1 MQVLTDWQ
9 RQFCEEHKLPK
20 QYIYG
25 CEKALAWLKRSI
37 ENQSKPICIAVSGCQ
52 GSGKSTLSAYF
63 VAYLKSQ
70 AKLAESVSIDDFYY
84 STAKRQV
91 LANQYS
97 PLFLTRG
104 APGTHDIQR
113 AIDVI
118 NDFKQSKPFVLPRFD
133 KAADEPYPECNWTSV
148 TSTLDVL
155 VFEGWCLGLPP
166 QPPNLLK
173 SSRNQFES
181 QHDAERL
188 YRSQVNDFLSKDYQ
202 MLFSLFD
209 NLVFLNGQSFEYV
222 YQWRLE
228 QEQKLIASRGKGMNE
243 RQVHEFIQSYQR
255 LTEWGIETLPTICD
269 LELILDKD
277 RRFS

>member
-9 RQFCEEHKLPK
+9 LQFCEAHKLPK
-20 QYIYG
+20 QYIIG
-25 CEKALAWLKRSI
+25 CEKALAWLKHTIS
-37 ENQSKPICIAVSGCQ
+37 NQSKPICIAVSGCQ

-70 AKLAESVSIDDFYY
+70 GKLAESVSIDDFYH

-91 LANQYS
+91 LASRYS

-118 NDFKQSKPFVLPRFD
+118 NDFKQSKPLVLPRFD
-133 KAADEPYPECNWTSV
+133 KAADEPYPEDSWTSV
-148 TSTLDVL
+148 TSPLDVL
-155 VFEGWCLGLPP
+155 VFEGWCLGVPP
-166 QPPNLLK
+166 QPHDLLK
-173 SSRNQFES
+173 SSCNQFES
-181 QHDAERL
+181 QQDAERL

-228 QEQKLIASRGKGMNE
+228 QEQKLIASRGKGMGE
-243 RQVHEFIQSYQR
+243 QQVYEFIQSYQR

-277 RRFS
+277 RRFF

>member
-9 RQFCEEHKLPK
+9 RQFCEAYALPK
-20 QYIYG
+20 QYISE
-25 CEKALAWLKRSI
+25 CEKALVWLKRSI
-37 ENQSKPICIAVSGCQ
+37 ANQSKPICIAVSGCQ

-70 AKLAESVSIDDFYY
+70 GKLAESVSIDDFYY
-84 STAKRQV
+84 SKSKRQV
-91 LANQYS
+91 LASLYS

-133 KAADEPYPECNWTSV
+133 KAADEPYPEDSWTSV

-155 VFEGWCLGLPP
+155 VFEGWCLGLSP
-166 QPPNLLK
+166 QPLNLLK
-173 SSRNQFES
+173 SSCNQFES
-181 QHDAERL
+181 QRDAERS

-202 MLFSLFD
+202 FLFSFFD
-209 NLVFLNGQSFEYV
+209 SLVFLNGQNFEYV

-243 RQVHEFIQSYQR
+243 QQVHEFIQSYQR
-255 LTEWGIETLPTICD
+255 LTEWGIETLPTTCD

-277 RRFS
+277 RGFS